1 MLTYDLELRG
11 DKPLYEFIYYSIRE
25 DILNGKIMPFEKLP
39 SKRALA
45 AHLRVSVITVKNA
58 YEQLAAEGYITSEE
72 KRGYFVCDLMG
83 ESVGKY
89 RETRAKGLDP
99 TPDRTVGGDCK
110 IKISQNIPDPSLFP
124 FSVWSKIL
132 RSVLS
137 EKDSDLLKR
146 VPYNGVYALRKAIAD
161 NLYGMRGISADPE
174 CIIIGAGTEFLYNLI
189 IQMLG
194 RNRKFALENPGYQKL
209 SHICKLSGVLY
220 TTVDIDECGMSA
232 EILKKSGADVIHIS
246 PSHHY
251 PTGIVMPVSR
261 RREILDYA
269 NSVDGYI
276 IEDDYDG
283 EFRFSGKPI
292 PALKS
297 FDIYGRVIY
306 MNTFSQTISPS
317 IRISYMI
324 LPEALMEKFSS
335 EMSFYSCTVP
345 SFEQYTLAKFIE
357 DGYFEKYINRMRIRY
372 KQIRESAINTVKK
385 FGDKRFL
392 LMEHDA
398 GTHFL
403 LKLDTPMSDKKI
415 YKKCLYKNLELA
427 FVSDYMYKYMSKYKN
442 CVIMSYAG
450 ENSENFEK
458 ALKILRECMDEY

>member
-11 DKPLYEFIYYSIRE
+11 NKPLYEFIYYSIRE
-25 DILNGKIMPFEKLP
+25 DILNGKILPFEKLP
-39 SKRALA
+39 SKRMLA
-45 AHLRVSVITVKNA
+45 EHLRVSVITVKNA
-58 YEQLAAEGYITSEE
+58 YEQLAAEGYITSQE
-72 KRGYFVCDLMG
+72 KRGYFVCDVSG
-83 ESVGKY
+83 GIAHKY
-89 RETRAKGLDP
+89 SDGNIRYINMSQKRVASEDHN
-99 TPDRTVGGDCK
+99 
-110 IKISQNIPDPSLFP
+110 IKISQNIPDPLLFP
-124 FSVWSKIL
+124 FSVWSKLL
-132 RSVLS
+132 RGVLS
-137 EKDSDLLKR
+137 EQDSDLLKR

-174 CIIIGAGTEFLYNLI
+174 CIIVGAGTEFLYNLI

-194 RNRKFALENPGYQKL
+194 RGKKFALENPGYQKL
-209 SHICKLSGVLY
+209 SHICRLSGADY
-220 TTVDIDECGMSA
+220 CTVDIDKYGMSA
-232 EILKKSGADVIHIS
+232 DILRTSGADVVHIS

-324 LPEALMEKFSS
+324 LPEALMEKFAK

-357 DGYFEKYINRMRIRY
+357 EGYFDKYINRMRNRY
-372 KQIRESAINTVKK
+372 RKVRENAINTVKNL
-385 FGDKRFL
+385 GDERFL
-392 LMEHDA
+392 LMEQDA

-403 LKLDTPMSDKKI
+403 LKLKTTLSDRRI
-415 YKKCLYKNLELA
+415 YENCLRKNLEFA
-427 FVSDYMYKYMSKYKN
+427 FVSDYMYSYMPQYKN

-450 ENSENFEK
+450 GNTEILEK
-458 ALKILRECMDEY
+458 AVKILRECIDDK